1 MMTMIMAIIKMSFT
15 RNMTRE
21 LSLEW
26 AEAQEAGSQVKAG
39 EFQAEASQVEDQVE
53 AFQAGVSQV
62 VSKEEELQHHRRH
75 PSLLKKPRHLPL
87 LLIQEA
93 SEGAFTDIRMFG

>member
-1 MMTMIMAIIKMSFT
+1 MMMKIMVITKMKFILS
-15 RNMTRE
+15 MTRGYFQ
-21 LSLEW
+21 EW
-26 AEAQEAGSQVKAG
+26 AADSQAEVQVAGSQAEVQAADSQA
-39 EFQAEASQVEDQVE
+39 EVQAADFQAD
-53 AFQAGVSQV
+53 
-62 VSKEEELQHHRRH
+62 SKAEELQHHRRH